1 MSAFVE
7 VKTADL
13 IGPALDWVV
22 MTLDGFRLVRVG
34 YSGIGPEHDED
45 FNESPEQANLPNWFD
60 EATGHS
66 VGAYWVR
73 DDDRLVLDA
82 FWPRYSFQTANAA
95 SPSTDWN
102 IGGPLIKKY
111 GVLLSPPASMVHRN
125 YGPYDKR
132 NGYYESGLWST
143 TIFAKERKHRRA
155 GFSHESDPLIP
166 AMRAIVQFELGDV
179 VSVPAELMP

>member
-1 MSAFVE
+1 MSEFIE

-13 IGPALDWVV
+13 IGPALD
-22 MTLDGFRLVRVG
+22 
-34 YSGIGPEHDED
+34 Y
-45 FNESPEQANLPNWFD
+45 
-60 EATGHS
+60 ATGIADGEQMFA
-66 VGAYWVR
+66 GASLGGVCAKRLCADGDTR
-73 DDDRLVLDA
+73 D
-82 FWPRYSFQTANAA
+82 YY

-111 GVLLSPPASMVHRN
+111 GVMLSPPASMVHRN
-125 YGPYDKR
+125 YGNFDKR
-132 NGYYESGLWST
+132 NGYYESGVWST

-155 GFSHESDPLIP
+155 GFSHETDPLIP